1 MPENGGA
8 KFFVTLAV
16 SMCPMSLLSVLC
28 SVSQLCLLCPIYL
41 GKCREH
47 LICFPVKMHEPTHTT
62 CTLHS
67 LNIESLLSSKT
78 NSTSAMSMSAGFAWL
93 PGYVRWIENLA
104 GNQYKLHSLAYI
116 YIYIYQF
123 GPNL

>member
-1 MPENGGA
+1 MPGNGGA
-8 KFFVTLAV
+8 KFLVTLAV

-47 LICFPVKMHEPTHTT
+47 LIHFPVNPHTTT

-67 LNIESLLSSKT
+67 LNSESLLSSKQIPQ
-78 NSTSAMSMSAGFAWL
+78 MQCPCLQVL
-93 PGYVRWIENLA
+93 PGCQVMFV
-104 GNQYKLHSLAYI
+104 G
-116 YIYIYQF
+116 
-123 GPNL
+123 